1 MTIREDF
8 EFSSRVNPSPLEEQ
22 ESGSTKEQLLLKNLK
37 NLTKEY
43 INIEKIKKRFVTLI
57 TEQIPEFNFSQF
69 IENPHYDIKEAC
81 LIHKVKKSNIRGLNI
96 VSVDGSSV
104 IKNFLNVDFSFLK
117 TIAVIYQFRQNH
129 SANIKYYP
137 DLNGFNNY
145 QVKANYINRFESS
158 VESELSMNM
167 KFMEL
172 NLLNK
177 LIEEDRTPI
186 DLIIIDGSIVIM
198 PINYIFSKDK
208 EVLNKYN
215 NLLLE
220 YKRLY
225 KNCKKKGILLVGSI
239 KDTRSSALTHLLR
252 DSIQLLKP
260 QNNNPELMEIIKMN
274 YRTVMEYF
282 NDVDLFNRI
291 LSKGER
297 SCIFQCKRE
306 QEMIRDTGIKKDIS
320 YHFPLDFYAY
330 YFKTA
335 KYDTPCRIE
344 FFTDEEETINK
355 AAEKAQLISSILL
368 PVSNLNES
376 FGLPIP
382 QIEAHKRAVFKKHE
396 INLLFRSLNRNL
408 SQHGINL
415 VEKRRNRRPF

>member
-1 MTIREDF
+1 MTIREDYK
-8 EFSSRVNPSPLEEQ
+8 FSPQFNPPGVNDREN
-22 ESGSTKEQLLLKNLK
+22 GFTKEQLLLKNLK
-37 NLTKEY
+37 NLTQEY
-43 INIEKIKKRFVTLI
+43 INIEKIKKKLVSLI
-57 TEQIPEFNFSQF
+57 NEHIADFDFSQF
-69 IENPHYDIKEAC
+69 IDNPHYDIKEAS
-81 LIHKVKKSNIRGLNI
+81 LKRSVKQSNIRGLNI

-104 IKNFLNVDFSFLK
+104 MKNFLNVDFTFLK
-117 TIAVIYQFRQNH
+117 TIAVIYQFRRNH
-129 SANIKYYP
+129 SAKIKYYP

-145 QVKANYINRFESS
+145 QVKANYINQFESS
-158 VESELSMNM
+158 VESGTSMDLR
-167 KFMEL
+167 FMEL

-177 LIEEDRTPI
+177 LIEEEMNPV

-198 PINYIFSKDK
+198 PINYIFSKDRD
-208 EVLNKYN
+208 VLNKYD
-215 NLLLE
+215 NLLRE

-225 KNCKKKGILLVGSI
+225 QNCKQKGIILVGSI
-239 KDTRSSALTHLLR
+239 KDTRTSSLTHLLR

-260 QNNNPELMEIIKMN
+260 QNKNPELMEIIKMN

-282 NDVDLFNRI
+282 NDLDLFNRI
-291 LSKGER
+291 LGKGER

-306 QEMIRDTGIKKDIS
+306 QEKIRDTGIKKDIS
-320 YHFPLDFYAY
+320 HHFPQNFYAF

-344 FFTDEEETINK
+344 FFTDEQETNQK

-368 PVSNLNES
+368 PASNLNET

-382 QIEAHKRAVFKKHE
+382 QIEAHKRAVFKTHE

-408 SQHGINL
+408 SRHGVNL
-415 VEKRRNRRPF
+415 IEKRRNRRPF